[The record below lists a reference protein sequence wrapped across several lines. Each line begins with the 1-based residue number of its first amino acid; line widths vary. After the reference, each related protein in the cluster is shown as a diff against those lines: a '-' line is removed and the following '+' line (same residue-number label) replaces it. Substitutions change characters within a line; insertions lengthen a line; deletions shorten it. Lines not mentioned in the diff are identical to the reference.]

1 MNIKINERRN
11 IAKLSVH
18 SLPKSV
24 FCGSKN
30 QISFPLT
37 RKHVS
42 KNEDLSADLRV
53 FKCNTV
59 LITLPV
65 AKIVLRC
72 PQKSE

>member
-1 MNIKINERRN
+1 MCIITYTLSFRN
-11 IAKLSVH
+11 TK
-18 SLPKSV
+18 V
-24 FCGSKN
+24 FPQGNSIILKN
-30 QISFPLT
+30 
-37 RKHVS
+37 

-59 LITLPV
+59 LTTLPV